1 LPGVA
6 CRLFSPNPPTAKE
19 QKSDRTNTIFSDAQ
33 KIADQAIA
41 AFPTLGI
48 ITPSFVFDRNIM
60 KITLSNLSVQFE
72 TYFSL
77 NSINWEITSD
87 QHWAIVGTNGSG
99 KSALAAILTGAGDI
113 IAGEIN
119 GLPQQV
125 AIASFEA
132 QAELIEAELKKDD
145 ADLLDVVSIGTPV
158 RELLDQTCSDQ
169 VLQQRLIEAFNLE
182 GLLDRGFRKLSSGES
197 RKLMLI
203 RALTSR
209 AQLLILDEPFE
220 GLDANSCLYLHQL
233 LEDIAQHTSIVM
245 VLNRLDE
252 IPDFISHI
260 AYVNNAVLALQ
271 IDTNDCDAMSNLTQ
285 LMHLKTTGLSVPAAA
300 ENQQSIALDIYL
312 DKTQPLVR
320 MRQVRVA
327 YGDSV
332 IFSDLDW
339 TIQAGQHWQVTGPNG
354 SGKTCLLNLITGDHP
369 QCYINDIFVF
379 GMQRGNGESIW
390 QIKQHLGYVS
400 SALQWE
406 YRVTVSVRNA
416 IISGFYDSIGIYQQ
430 YTDEQKSIADHWLAL
445 LGMSNR
451 ADEPFN
457 QLSFGDQRLILIA
470 RAMVKHPSLLILD
483 EPCLGLDDLNRQ
495 LVLAL
500 IEKICEGLETT
511 VLYVNHRSEDS
522 IQGIQ
527 NHLAMT

>member
-1 LPGVA
+1 VSRDTLNING
-6 CRLFSPNPPTAKE
+6 
-19 QKSDRTNTIFSDAQ
+19 
-33 KIADQAIA
+33 QAIA

-48 ITPSFVFDRNIM
+48 ITPCFICDRNTM

-77 NSINWEITSD
+77 NSINWEITTN

-113 IAGEIN
+113 ISGKIN

-145 ADLLDVVSIGTPV
+145 ADLLDVVAVGTPV
-158 RELLDQTCSDQ
+158 RELLDQTCTDQ
-169 VLQQRLIEAFNLE
+169 LLQQRLIAAFNFE

-203 RALTSR
+203 RALTSQ

-220 GLDANSCLYLHQL
+220 GLDANACLYLQQL
-233 LEDIAQHTSIVM
+233 LKDIAQHTPIVM

-252 IPDFISHI
+252 IPDFVSHI
-260 AYVNNAVLALQ
+260 AYVNKAALALE
-271 IDTNDCDAMSNLTQ
+271 IDTKDDDAMVNLTQ
-285 LMHLKTTGLSVPAAA
+285 LMHLKTTDLSVPAAT
-300 ENQQSIALDIYL
+300 ENQPVTSLDNN
-312 DKTQPLVR
+312 QPLVR

-339 TIQAGQHWQVTGPNG
+339 TIEAGQHWQVTGPNG

-430 YTDEQKSIADHWLAL
+430 YTDEQKSIADHWLSL
-445 LGMSNR
+445 LGMSPR

-527 NHLAMT
+527 NHLAMS

>member
-1 LPGVA
+1 M
-6 CRLFSPNPPTAKE
+6 
-19 QKSDRTNTIFSDAQ
+19 
-33 KIADQAIA
+33 
-41 AFPTLGI
+41 
-48 ITPSFVFDRNIM
+48 M

-72 TYFSL
+72 AYFSL
-77 NSINWEITSD
+77 NSINWEISSA

-113 IAGEIN
+113 VAGEIN
-119 GLPQQV
+119 GLPQKV
-125 AIASFEA
+125 AIASFET
-132 QAELIEAELKKDD
+132 QAELIAAELKKDD
-145 ADLLDVVSIGTPV
+145 VDLLDVVAVSTTV
-158 RELLDQTCSDQ
+158 RELLNQTCVDT
-169 VLQQRLIEAFNLE
+169 VLQKELINAFNF
-182 GLLDRGFRKLSSGES
+182 GALLDRGFRKLSSGES

-203 RALTSR
+203 RALTSQP
-209 AQLLILDEPFE
+209 QLLVLDEPFE
-220 GLDANSCLYLHQL
+220 GLDVNACVYLQQL
-233 LEDIAQHTSIVM
+233 LKQIAQHTTIVM

-252 IPDFISHI
+252 IPEFISHI
-260 AYVNNAVLALQ
+260 GYVNHAALTLQ
-271 IDTNDCDAMSNLTQ
+271 IDTKDDHAMVNLKQ
-285 LMHLKTTGLSVPAAA
+285 LMHLKTTDLSVPAAA
-300 ENQQSIALDIYL
+300 ENHQSILL
-312 DKTQPLVR
+312 DKSQPLVR

-332 IFSDLDW
+332 IFSNLDW
-339 TIQAGQHWQVTGPNG
+339 TIEVGQHWQVTGPNG

-445 LGMSNR
+445 LGMNRR

-500 IEKICEGLETT
+500 IEKICNGFETT

>member
-1 LPGVA
+1 
-6 CRLFSPNPPTAKE
+6 
-19 QKSDRTNTIFSDAQ
+19 
-33 KIADQAIA
+33 
-41 AFPTLGI
+41 
-48 ITPSFVFDRNIM
+48 M

-72 TYFSL
+72 AYFSL
-77 NSINWEITSD
+77 NSIDWEITSD

-99 KSALAAILTGAGDI
+99 KSALAAVLAGTGDI
-113 IAGEIN
+113 VGGEVN

-169 VLQQRLIEAFNLE
+169 ALQQRLIKAFNFE
-182 GLLDRGFRKLSSGES
+182 SLLDRGFRKLSSGES

-203 RALTSR
+203 RALTSQ

-220 GLDANSCLYLHQL
+220 GLDADSCLYLQQL
-233 LEDIAQHTSIVM
+233 LEEIAQHTPIVM

-252 IPDFISHI
+252 IPAFISHI
-260 AYVNNAVLALQ
+260 GYVNNAALALQ
-271 IDTNDCDAMSNLTQ
+271 IDRNDDDAMNNLTQ
-285 LMHLKTTGLSVPAAA
+285 LMHLKTTDLSVPAAA
-300 ENQQSIALDIYL
+300 QNQQPIALD
-312 DKTQPLVR
+312 KSQPLVR

-332 IFSDLDW
+332 IFSELDW
-339 TIQAGQHWQVTGPNG
+339 TIEAGEHWQVTGPNG

-369 QCYINDIFVF
+369 QCYVNDIFVF

-430 YTDEQKSIADHWLAL
+430 YTDEQKSIAEHWLAL
-445 LGMSNR
+445 LGMSSR

-500 IEKICEGLETT
+500 IEKICEGFETT

-527 NHLAMT
+527 NHLAMA